1 MCTSANL
8 VGTGFQEWVLDRGT
22 GLGCVRLQI
31 LANGMLPYSVNNIAF
46 HFLGSPF
53 VFLQKLNSS
62 TMRRKQGN
70 GVQEDRKSFG

>member
-8 VGTGFQEWVLDRGT
+8 VGTGFREWVLDCGA

-31 LANGMLPYSVNNIAF
+31 LTNGVLSYSVNNTTF
-46 HFLGSPF
+46 RFLGSPF
-53 VFLQKLNSS
+53 VFLQKLNAS

-70 GVQEDRKSFG
+70 GVQEGCKSFG